1 MTSNNGTRDVRIP
14 SVIFNLVL
22 KILSII
28 VILFSS
34 GFYIVNRISDI
45 EKAVEVECQLRS
57 RLEIQIREM
66 NNKIDKV
73 LERLPEK
80 GH

>member
-1 MTSNNGTRDVRIP
+1 VRIP
-14 SVIFNLVL
+14 SGIFNLVL
-22 KILSII
+22 TILSII